1 MHRLKLNSEIEFSKD
16 VARVRG
22 YRAMACGLK
31 VALRRRKEYIEELKS
46 LGDSEDVVES
56 VMFLERMQLNDME
69 KCTRSLLMMKDTE
82 VKMREKA
89 RFFLRLRGDV
99 VE

>member
-1 MHRLKLNSEIEFSKD
+1 
-16 VARVRG
+16 G
-22 YRAMACGLK
+22 K